1 MVRAPLITGLSG
13 VQIPPGPPKDMQK
26 PLLKSYILL
35 FILSAIWGSAF
46 FNYKIVLNSLDFFL
60 LAGGRILFASIF
72 LCFLSLIL
80 IKTIN
85 FKILISRKIYIFFL
99 IGFTNYVLPFCLIA
113 FGIDGMTS
121 GLAALLMSAGPF
133 YAIILSHFFTND
145 KFNRYK
151 FLGTVIGFISVFI
164 LFYDQVYITKTTT
177 LVSVLIVMSAS
188 LSYVIGGLIIQKY
201 SEYNNETIAT
211 LSMICGTIILLPI
224 CVLKLNELDYD
235 QVQMSSVLSLIYL
248 GIVSTAIAFM
258 IRAKLIFEN
267 GLIFMSQVSLL
278 IPIFGLYFSWLFLS
292 EQFSTN
298 MLISLIIILFGLWV
312 LQLGYKKINS

>member
-1 MVRAPLITGLSG
+1 
-13 VQIPPGPPKDMQK
+13 MQT
-26 PLLKSYILL
+26 PNFKSYLYL

-46 FNYKIVLNSLDFFL
+46 FNYKIVLNSFDFFL
-60 LAGGRILFASIF
+60 LAGGRIFFASIF
-72 LCFLSLIL
+72 LCLLSLIFL
-80 IKTIN
+80 KTVN
-85 FKILISRKIYIFFL
+85 FKILFSRQSYIFFI

-133 YAIILSHFFTND
+133 YAILLSHFFTND

-151 FLGTVIGFISVFI
+151 FLGTVIGFISIFI
-164 LFYDQVYITKTTT
+164 LFYDQVYISKTTT
-177 LVSVLIVMSAS
+177 IISVLIVMSAS

-201 SEYNNETIAT
+201 REHNNETIAT
-211 LSMICGTIILLPI
+211 LSMICGTLILLPI
-224 CVLKLNELDYD
+224 CVLKLNNLDFHKIEM
-235 QVQMSSVLSLIYL
+235 VSLLSLIYL

-278 IPIFGLYFSWLFLS
+278 IPIFGLYFSWLFLR
-292 EQFSTN
+292 ENFSIN
-298 MLISLIIILFGLWV
+298 MILSLIIILSGLWV
-312 LQLGYKKINS
+312 LQLGYKKTNF

>member
-1 MVRAPLITGLSG
+1 
-13 VQIPPGPPKDMQK
+13 MQK
-26 PLLKSYILL
+26 PVLKSYILL

-46 FNYKIVLNSLDFFL
+46 FNYKIVLNSFDFYL

-72 LCFLSLIL
+72 LYFLSLIFV
-80 IKTIN
+80 KTIS
-85 FKILISRKIYIFFL
+85 FKILISRKFYIFFL

-113 FGIDGMTS
+113 FGIEGMTS

-133 YAIILSHFFTND
+133 YAIFLSHFFSND

-164 LFYDQVYITKTTT
+164 LFYDQVYISKTTT
-177 LVSVLIVMSAS
+177 IFSVLIVMSAS

-201 SEYNNETIAT
+201 REYNNETIAT

-224 CVLKLNELDYD
+224 CILKLSELDFD
-235 QVQMSSVLSLIYL
+235 QVEMTSVLSLIYL

-292 EQFSTN
+292 EQFSVN
-298 MLISLIIILFGLWV
+298 MFVSLIIILFGLWV
-312 LQLGYKKINS
+312 LQIGYKKINS

>member
-1 MVRAPLITGLSG
+1 
-13 VQIPPGPPKDMQK
+13 MQK
-26 PLLKSYILL
+26 PIFKSYLLL

-46 FNYKIVLNSLDFFL
+46 FNYKIVLNSFDLFM

-72 LCFLSLIL
+72 LCILSLL
-80 IKTIN
+80 VMKNIN
-85 FKILISRKIYIFFL
+85 FKILFSEKFYIFFL

-133 YAIILSHFFTND
+133 YAILLSHFFTDD

-164 LFYDQVYITKTTT
+164 LFYDQVYISKTTT
-177 LVSVLIVMSAS
+177 IISVLIVMSAS

-201 SEYNNETIAT
+201 REYNNETIAT
-211 LSMICGTIILLPI
+211 LSMICGTIILLPFCI
-224 CVLKLNELDYD
+224 FKLINVDFK
-235 QVQMSSVLSLIYL
+235 QVETTSIISLIYL

-267 GLIFMSQVSLL
+267 GLIFMSQVSLM
-278 IPIFGLYFSWLFLS
+278 IPIFGLYFSWLFLD
-292 EQFSTN
+292 EQFSVN
-298 MLISLIIILFGLWV
+298 MFLSLVIILFGLWV

>member
-1 MVRAPLITGLSG
+1 
-13 VQIPPGPPKDMQK
+13 MQK
-26 PLLKSYILL
+26 PVLKSYILL

-46 FNYKIVLNSLDFFL
+46 FNYKIVLNSFDFYL

-72 LCFLSLIL
+72 LYFLSLIFV
-80 IKTIN
+80 KTIN
-85 FKILISRKIYIFFL
+85 FKILISRKFYIFFL

-113 FGIDGMTS
+113 FGIEGMTS

-133 YAIILSHFFTND
+133 YAIFLSHFFTND

-164 LFYDQVYITKTTT
+164 LFYDQVYISKTTT
-177 LVSVLIVMSAS
+177 IFSVLIVMSAS

-201 SEYNNETIAT
+201 REYNNETIAT

-224 CVLKLNELDYD
+224 CILKLSELDFD
-235 QVQMSSVLSLIYL
+235 QVEMTSVLSLIYL

-292 EQFSTN
+292 EQFSVN
-298 MLISLIIILFGLWV
+298 MFVSLIIILFGLWV
-312 LQLGYKKINS
+312 LQIGYKKINS

>member
-1 MVRAPLITGLSG
+1 
-13 VQIPPGPPKDMQK
+13 MQK
-26 PLLKSYILL
+26 PLFKSYILL

-85 FKILISRKIYIFFL
+85 FKILISKKIYIFFL

-133 YAIILSHFFTND
+133 YAIILSHFFTHD

-164 LFYDQVYITKTTT
+164 LFYDQVYISKTTT

-201 SEYNNETIAT
+201 REYNNETIAT
-211 LSMICGTIILLPI
+211 LSMICGTIILFPI
-224 CVLKLNELDYD
+224 CILKLNELDFD
-235 QVQMSSVLSLIYL
+235 QVEMSSVLSLIYL

-292 EQFSTN
+292 EQFSAN

>member
-1 MVRAPLITGLSG
+1 
-13 VQIPPGPPKDMQK
+13 MQK
-26 PLLKSYILL
+26 PVLKSYILL

-46 FNYKIVLNSLDFFL
+46 FNYKIVLNSFDFYL

-72 LCFLSLIL
+72 LYFLSLIFV
-80 IKTIN
+80 KTIS
-85 FKILISRKIYIFFL
+85 FKILISRKFYIFFL

-113 FGIDGMTS
+113 FGIEGMTS

-133 YAIILSHFFTND
+133 YAIFLSHFFTND

-164 LFYDQVYITKTTT
+164 LFYDQVYISKTTT
-177 LVSVLIVMSAS
+177 IFSVLIVMSAS

-201 SEYNNETIAT
+201 REYNNETIAT

-224 CVLKLNELDYD
+224 CILKLSELDFD
-235 QVQMSSVLSLIYL
+235 QVEMTSVLSLIYL

-292 EQFSTN
+292 EQFSVN
-298 MLISLIIILFGLWV
+298 MFVSLIIILFGLWV
-312 LQLGYKKINS
+312 LQIGYKKINS

>member
-1 MVRAPLITGLSG
+1 
-13 VQIPPGPPKDMQK
+13 MQK
-26 PLLKSYILL
+26 PVLKSYILL

-46 FNYKIVLNSLDFFL
+46 FNYKIVLNSFDFFL
-60 LAGGRILFASIF
+60 LAGGRIFFASIF
-72 LCFLSLIL
+72 LCLLSLIFL
-80 IKTIN
+80 KTIN
-85 FKILISRKIYIFFL
+85 FKILFSRKIYIFFL

-164 LFYDQVYITKTTT
+164 LFYDQVYISKTTT
-177 LVSVLIVMSAS
+177 IISVLIVMSAS

-201 SEYNNETIAT
+201 REYNNETIAT

-224 CVLKLNELDYD
+224 CILKLNNLDFD
-235 QVQMSSVLSLIYL
+235 QIEMSSVLSLIYL

-292 EQFSTN
+292 ENFSIN
-298 MLISLIIILFGLWV
+298 MFISLIIILFGLWV

>member
-1 MVRAPLITGLSG
+1 
-13 VQIPPGPPKDMQK
+13 MQK
-26 PLLKSYILL
+26 PIFKSYLLL

-46 FNYKIVLNSLDFFL
+46 FNYKIVLNSFDLFV

-72 LCFLSLIL
+72 LCILTLLIM
-80 IKTIN
+80 KNIN
-85 FKILISRKIYIFFL
+85 LKILFSKKFYIFFL

-133 YAIILSHFFTND
+133 YAIFLSHIFTDD

-164 LFYDQVYITKTTT
+164 LFYDQVYISKTTT
-177 LVSVLIVMSAS
+177 IISVLIVMSAS

-201 SEYNNETIAT
+201 REYNNETIAT
-211 LSMICGTIILLPI
+211 LSMICGTIILLPFCI
-224 CVLKLNELDYD
+224 FKLINLDFE
-235 QVQMSSVLSLIYL
+235 QVEITSIISLIYL

-267 GLIFMSQVSLL
+267 GLIFMSQVSLM
-278 IPIFGLYFSWLFLS
+278 IPIFGLYFSWLFLD
-292 EQFSTN
+292 EQFSIN
-298 MLISLIIILFGLWV
+298 MFLSLIIILFGLWV
-312 LQLGYKKINS
+312 LQLGYKKTNS

>member
-1 MVRAPLITGLSG
+1 
-13 VQIPPGPPKDMQK
+13 MQK
-26 PLLKSYILL
+26 PVLKSYILL
-35 FILSAIWGSAF
+35 FVLSAIWGSAF
-46 FNYKIVLNSLDFFL
+46 FNYKIVLNSFDFFL

-72 LCFLSLIL
+72 LYFLSLIL
-80 IKTIN
+80 VKTIN
-85 FKILISRKIYIFFL
+85 FKILISRKFYIFFL

-113 FGIDGMTS
+113 FGIEGMTS

-133 YAIILSHFFTND
+133 YAIFLSHFFTND

-164 LFYDQVYITKTTT
+164 LFYDQVYISKTTT
-177 LVSVLIVMSAS
+177 ILSVLIVMSAS

-201 SEYNNETIAT
+201 REYNNETIAT

-224 CVLKLNELDYD
+224 CIFKLSELDFD
-235 QVQMSSVLSLIYL
+235 QVEMTSVLSLIYL

-292 EQFSTN
+292 EQFSVN
-298 MLISLIIILFGLWV
+298 MFVSLIIILFGLWV
-312 LQLGYKKINS
+312 LQIGYKKINS